1 MTRTERSL
9 KSSAREA
16 IDFAISDN
24 SRSLVWSSW
33 DGSAWTRDCSRVCDY
48 NRDGDEE
55 KKNNIKGLTAAR
67 MSSSTAD
74 IPSEPLREIAPDAR
88 RRS

>member
-1 MTRTERSL
+1 MDLHGRGIVLECVTIIEMGTR
-9 KSSAREA
+9 K
-16 IDFAISDN
+16 
-24 SRSLVWSSW
+24 
-33 DGSAWTRDCSRVCDY
+33 
-48 NRDGDEE
+48 